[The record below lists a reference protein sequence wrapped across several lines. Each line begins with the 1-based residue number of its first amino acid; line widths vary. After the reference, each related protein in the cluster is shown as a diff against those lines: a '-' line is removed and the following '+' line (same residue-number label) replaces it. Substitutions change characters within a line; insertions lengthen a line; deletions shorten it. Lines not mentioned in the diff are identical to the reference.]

1 MPFTNTGTINALAQI
16 LSFSG
21 AFTNVGGTLAFGVSS
36 LASFGQINVSGSV
49 ALNGMASA
57 TWLNG
62 FTPAVGNSFAV
73 LDYGSHSG
81 TFATITLPPGYLGEG
96 IYGATVFSLMVTN
109 TTAATNTLPVFLSIK
124 LVNPSNAVVSWPS
137 TATNYTLQT
146 STNLSSGSWSNV
158 TSGVT
163 TVSTNYVHTN
173 NVNNKAGFFRLQSP

>member
-1 MPFTNTGTINALAQI
+1 MPFTNSGTVNAVARI
-16 LSFSG
+16 LSFNG
-21 AFTNVGGTLAFGVSS
+21 AFTNAGGTLAFGVSS
-36 LASFGQINVSGSV
+36 LASFGQINVSGNV
-49 ALNGMASA
+49 TLNGTASA

-62 FTPAVGNSFAV
+62 FMPAVGNSFAV

-96 IYGATVFSLMVTN
+96 IYGATVFSLMITN
-109 TTAATNTLPVFLSIK
+109 TTAQTNLPVFLSIK

-158 TSGVT
+158 TSGIA
-163 TVSTNYVHTN
+163 TVSTNDVLTN
-173 NVNNKAGFFRLQSP
+173 QVNGKAGFFRLQSP